1 MNSDAK
7 YKMAATEICLIVR
20 FIVLLYVV
28 CLVLKKKDNCGQ
40 RNVKLFRGLYE
51 LYLNE
56 IQDGGHTH
64 YLL

>member
-1 MNSDAK
+1 
-7 YKMAATEICLIVR
+7 MAATEICLIVR

-28 CLVLKKKDNCGQ
+28 MFSIEKKDNCGQ
-40 RNVKLFRGLYE
+40 RNVKLLRGLYE